1 MNNVGQS
8 PRPDR
13 RVSRIWR
20 LGILKN
26 VPRAMAGLLAALSVC
41 LVALAAIGFA
51 HWTFSSEALIGEV
64 ASQVYGSA
72 GLYIAAKGRSTFS
85 LLPRPHIA
93 IERVALA
100 DPGAFVTLEADRLD
114 GDVRL
119 LPLLA
124 RRLEIDRLTLTR
136 PTIKVDPQKAPSFGA
151 VPVSIPSPATTHAMP
166 KTRFRSVSLVDGAI
180 TLLGDKPQAI
190 GKLDATLDW
199 QESATPATLT
209 GEFDWRNEHFRGLL
223 WIARPDVLRH
233 GDQTPLSLRLDGDSL
248 RIEAE
253 GMAQAGVM
261 PRYTARV
268 AASAP
273 SLRRA
278 LALLNITAP
287 LPGPLENCEL
297 AAQASIGLAD
307 VQLSQLK
314 FLGDNNEFEGF
325 FALSQEDG
333 RARIKANLSSRYFSL
348 KPLLDYLPA
357 LSNGDGQ
364 WSRENFDLPDLSA
377 ADVELQLRATHSHL
391 SRLAIDDAELGLT
404 MRAGRLDFK
413 LINAK
418 AYKGTIKAHATFAI
432 GAQNVVEAHVEAQ
445 TASMDAGS
453 LLWDAVAHE
462 DITGSLDSTIAL
474 NAVGDSMAAMMRDL
488 DGRASL
494 TLNQGAIAGIDLTR
508 AMSRVEKR
516 PLSSAMYIR
525 SGRSSV
531 EKASATVKIT
541 NGLASVEDGS
551 VSGPGF
557 ALAFTGSTRV
567 LDRSLALHAQVYS
580 ADKSGASRS
589 KGQQLSFELLGPWDE
604 LNFVTDA
611 KALIRRSGA
620 AAPLLPPPA
629 PPTEPENQAKQR

>member
-1 MNNVGQS
+1 MS
-8 PRPDR
+8 P
-13 RVSRIWR
+13 
-20 LGILKN
+20 LGLLKN
-26 VPRAMAGLLAALSVC
+26 IPRAFAGMLAALLIC
-41 LVALAAIGFA
+41 LAALAAIGFA

-64 ASQVYGSA
+64 ASQVYASA

-100 DPGAFVTLEADRLD
+100 DPGAFMTLEADRLD

-136 PTIKVDPQKAPSFGA
+136 PAINVDPQKAPTFGA
-151 VPVSIPSPATTHAMP
+151 VPVNIPSSATPRAVRNA
-166 KTRFRSVSLVDGAI
+166 RFGSVSLVDGAI
-180 TLLGDKPQAI
+180 TLRGEKPQVI
-190 GKLDATLDW
+190 DRLDATLEW
-199 QESATPATLT
+199 RESATPATLT
-209 GEFDWRNEHFRGLL
+209 GEFNWGNEHFRGLL

-233 GDQTPLSLRLDGDSL
+233 GDQTPLSLRLDGDL
-248 RIEAE
+248 LHIEAE

-261 PRYTARV
+261 PRYIARI
-268 AASAP
+268 AGSAP

-278 LALLNITAP
+278 LALLNISAP

-297 AAQASIGLAD
+297 AAQASIGLTD
-307 VQLSQLK
+307 MQLSQLK
-314 FLGDNNEFEGF
+314 FLADNNEFEGS

-333 RARIKANLSSRYFSL
+333 RAQIKASLSSRYLSL
-348 KPLLDYLPA
+348 KPLLDYLPT
-357 LSNGDGQ
+357 LSSGDGQ
-364 WSRENFDLPDLSA
+364 WSRENFDLPDLSG
-377 ADVELQLRATHSHL
+377 ADVELRLQATHAHL
-391 SRLAIDDAELGLT
+391 SRLAIDDAELGLN
-404 MRAGRLDFK
+404 MRAGRLDFQ
-413 LINAK
+413 LANAK
-418 AYKGTIKAHATFAI
+418 AYKGTISARATLAM
-432 GAQNVVEAHVEAQ
+432 GAQNAVEAHAEVQSAGL
-445 TASMDAGS
+445 DAGS

-462 DITGSLDSTIAL
+462 DITGSLDSTVVL

-541 NGLASVEDGS
+541 NGMASVEDGS
-551 VSGPGF
+551 ASGPGF
-557 ALAFTGSTRV
+557 SLAFTGSTRV
-567 LDRSLALHAQVYS
+567 LDRSLALRAQVYA
-580 ADKSGASRS
+580 ADESGLSRS
-589 KGQQLSFELLGPWDE
+589 KGQQLSFELIGPWDE